1 MGEEKAVKRLYI
13 IGGAMGIGKTTVC
26 QILKKELPKAAFLDG
41 DWCWDMDPFQVTE
54 ETEAMVMENIVY
66 LLNNFIRC
74 SAYENILFCW
84 VLHEQEIIDAL
95 MRQLNWENCQV
106 YLISLVCSQEA
117 LCRRLRK
124 DVEKGIRRE
133 EVIARSI
140 ARLPLYQGLKTIKIP
155 VSDLSPRQTAERI
168 ISLEAPDDGE
178 A

>member
-1 MGEEKAVKRLYI
+1 M
-13 IGGAMGIGKTTVC
+13 
-26 QILKKELPKAAFLDG
+26 
-41 DWCWDMDPFQVTE
+41 
-54 ETEAMVMENIVY
+54 
-66 LLNNFIRC
+66 
-74 SAYENILFCW
+74 
-84 VLHEQEIIDAL
+84 LHEQEIIDAL